1 MDRTCPTIK
10 CQQLNASLHK
20 WMGGKCVRV
29 HIPAAFKYID
39 KAKVIEYLI
48 NFWKTAENGP
58 YSKYMNDVFQAV
70 KGSGYQVEFKG
81 PGPCELRPDPLI

>member
-1 MDRTCPTIK
+1 
-10 CQQLNASLHK
+10 
-20 WMGGKCVRV
+20 MGGKCVRV